1 MADSFE
7 FDFSE
12 LNKLAADI
20 AAVPEKAGPNI
31 VKAIHVTSN
40 KVMKGWR
47 DRLRGSATLPA
58 LPYALSYEVSSTA
71 GLELSTI
78 ESEIGFQKGRKQA
91 AFGHISEF
99 GSINNPP
106 RGFGLASLQE
116 QLDDFEAGLA
126 KAIEPDL

>member
-7 FDFSE
+7 VDFSE
-12 LNKLAADI
+12 LDKLAADI
-20 AAVPEKAGPNI
+20 AAVPDNAGPNI

-40 KVMKGWR
+40 KVLKGWR
-47 DRLRGSATLPA
+47 GRLMGSSTLPA
-58 LPYALSYEVSSTA
+58 LPFALSYDLSTA
-71 GLELSTI
+71 AGADLSTI
-78 ESEIGFQKGRKQA
+78 ESEIGFDKGRKQGA
-91 AFGHISEF
+91 LGNISEY

-116 QLDDFEAGLA
+116 QLDDFEKGLA